1 MAIPIERFKE
11 RAQCVQTVVAET
23 WVTAPNAGTPL
34 YTVTIYKASAH
45 FCRLWTAEHH
55 LAVLHPNPGWE
66 DLRHCPGLCVVTI
79 YSITS
84 TPSGFSLTDL
94 SPSNTSKRSSER
106 PGTELICLSPQTNTR
121 TKVRA
126 VLFSNTI
133 LLTLE
138 ASFIVQEHEIKHY
151 LQCQFELCS
160 LYYR

>member
-1 MAIPIERFKE
+1 MCANSCRRDLSHSPECWHAALHGDDLQGL
-11 RAQCVQTVVAET
+11 RA
-23 WVTAPNAGTPL
+23 L
-34 YTVTIYKASAH
+34 
-45 FCRLWTAEHH
+45 CRLWTAEHH

-84 TPSGFSLTDL
+84 TPSDFSLTDL